1 MSARELLGYVF
12 GYGTLADPYD
22 WLLQRHPGEFAEP
35 TYLSLDGF
43 RRHWD
48 LAAAN
53 AAPEH
58 DHKYHV
64 DAATGQRE
72 DIFVAALGL
81 EHEEGCAC
89 NGVAIPVDGERLAW
103 FDRREGL
110 LYDRIEIEPERYR
123 EPLDG
128 PLWTYFPRPEA
139 LAAFEEGMS
148 RATAF
153 VPRYYVESVPTA
165 FAARGPQ
172 ALAAY
177 RASTREPRC
186 PVRDLA
192 LVRAPGDAGI

>member
-1 MSARELLGYVF
+1 MSSREVLGYVF
-12 GYGTLADPYD
+12 GYGTLADPSD
-22 WLLQRHPGEFAEP
+22 WLLRRYPGEFADP
-35 TYLSLDGF
+35 IYLAIDGL

-53 AAPEH
+53 ADPSH

-64 DAATGQRE
+64 DADTGARE

-81 EHEEGCAC
+81 EHAEGVAC
-89 NGVAIPVDGERLAW
+89 NGVAIPVDRERLAW

-110 LYDRIEIEPERYR
+110 LYDRIAIEPERIGER
-123 EPLDG
+123 LDG
-128 PLWTYFPRPEA
+128 TLWTYFPKPSA
-139 LAAFEEGMS
+139 LADFEQGL
-148 RATAF
+148 RRGTAF
-153 VPRYYVESVPTA
+153 VPRYYVESVPAA
-165 FAARGPQ
+165 FAARGAD

-186 PVRDLA
+186 PLRDLE

>member
-12 GYGTLADPYD
+12 GYGTLADPSD
-22 WLLQRHPGEFAEP
+22 WLLQRYPGQFAEP

-53 AAPEH
+53 CASEH

-64 DAATGQRE
+64 DAATSMRE
-72 DIFVAALGL
+72 DIYVAALGL
-81 EHEEGCAC
+81 EKEEGCAC

-103 FDRREGL
+103 FDRREGM
-110 LYDRIEIEPERYR
+110 LYDRIAIEPERLTER
-123 EPLDG
+123 LDG
-128 PLWTYFPRPEA
+128 DVWTYFPKPAA
-139 LAAFEEGMS
+139 LAAFEQGRRES
-148 RATAF
+148 TVF
-153 VPRYYVESVPTA
+153 VPSYYVEMVPAA
-165 FAARGPQ
+165 FAARGPA

-186 PVRDLA
+186 PVRDLK
-192 LVRAPGDAGI
+192 LVRAPGDRGI